1 MFSSWF
7 KHPPAITGA
16 AMGSRAC
23 SSLPTALLPKK
34 DHRLDTRPA
43 NHRDTGRAR
52 EAWLPGVAELV
63 GEEEEEDSL
72 GVPGA
77 SVPDLLGRP
86 SVDEGVP
93 LPDFRLLACP
103 RGLGV

>member
-1 MFSSWF
+1 
-7 KHPPAITGA
+7 
-16 AMGSRAC
+16 MGSRAC
-23 SSLPTALLPKK
+23 SSLPTALLPKNN
-34 DHRLDTRPA
+34 HRLDTRPA

-52 EAWLPGVAELV
+52 EVWPPGVAVWE
-63 GEEEEEDSL
+63 GEEEEEEEEEEEGSL

-86 SVDEGVP
+86 RVDEGVP